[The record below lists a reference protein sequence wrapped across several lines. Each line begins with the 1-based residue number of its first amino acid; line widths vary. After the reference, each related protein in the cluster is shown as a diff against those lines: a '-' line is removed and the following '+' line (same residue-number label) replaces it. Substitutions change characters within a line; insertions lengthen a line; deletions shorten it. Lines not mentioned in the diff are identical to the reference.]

1 MKKLLTLTLGAL
13 LACTVSA
20 CGGKSY
26 SDKVYSGEADKISFH
41 AVGGFEGSWAATSL
55 DKMEAT
61 SIKEVSKLSKKVADQ
76 LTKKSIKYLYSSE
89 INVDADAGWTAK
101 FWNGTEAVEVDGK
114 YAVKSIRA
122 SFEEVD
128 GEIVY
133 GDFQWIPNPVSGGP
147 AHVENL
153 TEDTLF
159 VPIWQE
165 EADEHG
171 FDWSMNPVITT
182 QKTGKYQ
189 LVVAQ
194 YNAEATATDCNFA
207 MAVIAK

>member
-13 LACTVSA
+13 LACTMSA

-26 SDKVYSGEADKISFH
+26 SDKVYSGEKDSISFH
-41 AVGGFEGSWAATSL
+41 AVGGFEGSWAATSVNQ
-55 DKMEAT
+55 MAAT
-61 SIKEVSKLSKKVADQ
+61 SVKEVSTLSKAVADK
-76 LTKKSIKYLYSSE
+76 LAKKSIKYLYSAE
-89 INVDADAGWTAK
+89 INVDADAGWEAS
-101 FWNGTEAVEVDGK
+101 FWNGTEAVKVDGK
-114 YAVKSIRA
+114 FAVKSIRA
-122 SFEEVD
+122 HYEDVE
-128 GEIVY
+128 GETVY
-133 GDFQWIPNPVSGGP
+133 GDFQWIPNPVSGGA

-153 TEDTLF
+153 SEDTLF

-194 YNAEATATDCNFA
+194 FNAEATATDCNFG